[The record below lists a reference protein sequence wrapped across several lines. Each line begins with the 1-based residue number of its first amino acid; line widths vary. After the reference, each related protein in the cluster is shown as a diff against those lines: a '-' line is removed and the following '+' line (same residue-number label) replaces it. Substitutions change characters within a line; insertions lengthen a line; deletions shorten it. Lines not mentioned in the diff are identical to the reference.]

1 METTG
6 QISRFSFTKNRAL
19 YGRGFLYETPQAYA
33 RGLLWAVVINKQ
45 APVENQPGPEHNQLK
60 IALQNN
66 QPHRH
71 YNQHNAGGQFHFFA
85 GNRFRRLAAQVK
97 TNKRHQERQHEQN

>member
-6 QISRFSFTKNRAL
+6 QISRFSFTKNRA
-19 YGRGFLYETPQAYA
+19 RKECGFLYETPQAYA
-33 RGLLWAVVINKQ
+33 QGLLWAVVINKQ
-45 APVENQPGPEHNQLK
+45 APVENKPGPEHNQLK

-71 YNQHNAGGQFHFFA
+71 YNQHNAGGQFYFFA
-85 GNRFRRLAAQVK
+85 GNRFRRLVAQVK
-97 TNKRHQERQHEQN
+97 TNKRHQERQHEQD

>member
-1 METTG
+1 MRK
-6 QISRFSFTKNRAL
+6 QSFSSS
-19 YGRGFLYETPQAYA
+19 GFAHSIPRAYA

-45 APVENQPGPEHNQLK
+45 APVENKPGPEHNQLK

-71 YNQHNAGGQFHFFA
+71 YNQHNAGGQFYFFA
-85 GNRFRRLAAQVK
+85 GNRSRRLAAQVK